1 MRTGSVRYLRDTGG
15 MTTND
20 DEGGGTTERVLRLLG
35 LLQQRPVWTGTEL
48 AQRLGV
54 TTRSIR
60 RDVERLR
67 ALGYPV
73 NATQGVGG
81 GYQLGA
87 GKALPPL
94 LLDDDEAIATAV
106 SLRLAAGG
114 TVAGA
119 SEAAVRTLAKLDQ
132 VLPARLRAEV
142 RALHDAIVTLE
153 GSRIEVDADA
163 LLALA
168 RATRDTVRVEFG
180 YAGRDAEPGPRR
192 VEPYQLVAT
201 GRRWYLMAF
210 DLDRDDWRSFRL
222 DRMSDVRATTWR
234 FRRREHPDPASYV
247 QRSVS
252 VAPYR
257 HRARVRVHAP
267 LEEVRRATTSASATL
282 ERIDDET
289 CLLLSGSDSLYAL
302 TLHLGMLGWDFEVLD
317 PPELREAVAELAAR
331 FTRAS
336 VS

>member
-1 MRTGSVRYLRDTGG
+1 V
-15 MTTND
+15 N
-20 DEGGGTTERVLRLLG
+20 EEGGTTERVLRLLG
-35 LLQQRPVWTGTEL
+35 LLQQRPVWTGPEL
-48 AQRLGV
+48 AARLGV

-60 RDVERLR
+60 RDIERLR
-67 ALGYPV
+67 SLGYPV

-87 GKALPPL
+87 GRALPPL
-94 LLDDDEAIATAV
+94 LLDDEEAIATAV

-153 GSRIEVDADA
+153 GGRIEVDADA
-163 LLALA
+163 LLSLA
-168 RATRDTVRVEFG
+168 RACRDTVRVEFG
-180 YAGRDAEPGPRR
+180 YAGRAQEPGERR
-192 VEPYQLVAT
+192 VEPYQLVGN
-201 GRRWYLMAF
+201 GRQWYLLAF

-222 DRMSDVRATTWR
+222 DRMSGLRATTWR
-234 FRRREHPDPASYV
+234 FRRRDHPDPAAYV
-247 QRSVS
+247 QRAVT

-257 HRARVRVHAP
+257 YRARVRVQASA
-267 LEEVRRATTSASATL
+267 EEVRRATTASTVTV
-282 ERIDDET
+282 EPVDEAT
-289 CLLLSGSDSLYAL
+289 CLLLTGSDSLYAL
-302 TLHLGMLGWDFEVLD
+302 ALHLGLLGWDFEVLE
-317 PPELREAVAELAAR
+317 PAELRQALATLAQR
-331 FTRAS
+331 FTRAA